1 MPVSTRSNVIQDQS
15 DQDEPENTHLGN
27 HHHHH
32 NLRNPHH
39 GLKEKMKALTQLYEQ
54 QKQSSM
60 ALRNPSPGYLP
71 NPSPRSI
78 PNPSPINTTLRYPSP
93 RPLPNPSPRSVRNPS
108 PHPLPI
114 PSPRS
119 LWHPPSPKCDG
130 NRYSTRSSVDL
141 LGDGGGGSSKEESE
155 NVRKSIRLVENN
167 VMRESSN
174 SRPRSPAAAKI
185 YGLPRPRAA
194 LTPTRAGAAMAVD
207 DDAKENIA
215 VAADGAAANG
225 DKIVNFACP
234 RRGPVSTTVARK
246 LSMGNPYTAP
256 SPKRKVSVTGGS
268 NGGGVAVDGGG
279 YGEMVGVKNV
289 VESEDVTAKL
299 GKTSSRILV
308 FVRVRPLSKKEKESG
323 SRSCVRIVNQKEVYL
338 TEFANEN
345 DYLRLKRLRG
355 RHFTFDA
362 SFPDSSSQL
371 EVYSAST
378 SDLVEAVLQGRNGSV
393 FCYGATGA
401 GKTFTMLGTVENPG
415 VMVLAIKDL
424 FNKVRQRSCDGNHV
438 VHLSYL
444 EVYNETVR
452 DLLSPG
458 RPLVLREDKQ
468 GIMAAGLTQYR
479 AYSTDEVM
487 VLLQQGNRNRTTEPT
502 RANETSSRSHAILQ
516 VMVEYRVRGESNV
529 VMNRVGKLS
538 LIDLAGSERALAT
551 DQRTLRSLEGANINR
566 SLLSLSSCINALVE
580 GKKHVPYRNS
590 KLTQL
595 LKDSLGGACN
605 TVMIANISPSNLSFS
620 ETQNTLHWAD
630 RAKEIRTKE
639 QNEEITQIPNSETD
653 QAKLLLELQ
662 KENHELRAQMVRQQ
676 QKLLVIQAQSLAA
689 ASPTPSTIST
699 TMATPPTCNK
709 PKERKTRPSFL
720 AGNCFTPDP
729 KRKAAEETIKE
740 LKQTIKA
747 QEAAME
753 KMKKDFALQI
763 KQKDELIREMSQKR
777 VKRGVVIKPS
787 SRPKESAASELRS
800 PGGRFMSPAARD
812 KKRSFWDIT
821 TANSPSVVSLNGRQ
835 TRSHVS
841 SRRSSPAPSSMLL
854 QPGFSRQ
861 KLESLR

>member
-1 MPVSTRSNVIQDQS
+1 MPVSTRSQVNVIQDQNEN
-15 DQDEPENTHLGN
+15 DQENTHLGN
-27 HHHHH
+27 NHHQF
-32 NLRNPHH
+32 RNPHH

-54 QKQSSM
+54 QKQSSI
-60 ALRNPSPGYLP
+60 ALRNPSPKP
-71 NPSPRSI
+71 
-78 PNPSPINTTLRYPSP
+78 
-93 RPLPNPSPRSVRNPS
+93 
-108 PHPLPI
+108 
-114 PSPRS
+114 
-119 LWHPPSPKCDG
+119 DG
-130 NRYSTRSSVDL
+130 NRYSTHPSVDL
-141 LGDGGGGSSKEESE
+141 LGGVVAGSSKEESE
-155 NVRKSIRLVENN
+155 NKKKSRIVENH
-167 VMRESSN
+167 VMREN
-174 SRPRSPAAAKI
+174 SMPVSTVTKT
-185 YGLPRPRAA
+185 YVLPRPPPPPAVAA
-194 LTPTRAGAAMAVD
+194 E
-207 DDAKENIA
+207 DAKENIA
-215 VAADGAAANG
+215 VADVSCANG
-225 DKIVNFACP
+225 EKIVGFTCP
-234 RRGPVSTTVARK
+234 RRGAMSTTVARK
-246 LSMGNPYTAP
+246 LSMGTSYVVPD
-256 SPKRKVSVTGGS
+256 PKAKVA
-268 NGGGVAVDGGG
+268 GGGGDGGG
-279 YGEMVGVKNV
+279 EVVVKNV
-289 VESEDVTAKL
+289 AESEDVTVKV
-299 GKTSSRILV
+299 GKIGSRILV
-308 FVRVRPLSKKEKESG
+308 FVRVRPLSKKEKEAG

-371 EVYSAST
+371 EVYSTST

-424 FNKVRQRSCDGNHV
+424 FNKVRQRSCDGNHI

-468 GIMAAGLTQYR
+468 GIVAAGLTQYR

-516 VMVEYRVRGESNV
+516 VMVEYRVRDESNNV
-529 VMNRVGKLS
+529 TNRVGKLS

-639 QNEEITQIPNSETD
+639 ANEETTQIPNSETD
-653 QAKLLLELQ
+653 QTKLLLELQ
-662 KENHELRAQMVRQQ
+662 KENHDLRAQLARQQ

-689 ASPTPSTIST
+689 ASPTPSTISSIMT
-699 TMATPPTCNK
+699 TPPTSCR
-709 PKERKTRPSFL
+709 PKERRTRPSFL
-720 AGNCFTPDP
+720 AGNCFTPDT
-729 KRKAAEETIKE
+729 KKKGAEETIKE
-740 LKQTIKA
+740 LKQTVKML
-747 QEAAME
+747 EAAME
-753 KMKKDFALQI
+753 KMKKDYGLQI
-763 KQKDELIREMSQKR
+763 KQKDELIREISQKGANR
-777 VKRGVVIKPS
+777 VVMKPS
-787 SRPKESAASELRS
+787 SRPKESAAGELKS
-800 PGGRFMSPAARD
+800 PSGRFLSPAARD

-821 TANSPSVVSLNGRQ
+821 TANSPSVVTLNGRK

-841 SRRSSPAPSSMLL
+841 KEPSAAPSMLL
-854 QPGFSRQ
+854 QPGFARQ
-861 KLESLR
+861 KPVSLRL